1 MSLSLHARSVC
12 CDADGDPVFFRSGE
26 WLDGIALGVGGDAVG
41 GNAFCREC
49 IGYGLCTSGGKRLV
63 ETVIAGLHI
72 GISCQGNL
80 RCRIFLQMSGKFI
93 HFAGFLG
100 RITAEL
106 ILKNTFTCIG

>member
-1 MSLSLHARSVC
+1 MPGASAVMQMVTRL
-12 CDADGDPVFFRSGE
+12 FFRSGE

-72 GISCQGNL
+72 GISCQGT
-80 RCRIFLQMSGKFI
+80 CA
-93 HFAGFLG
+93 AGFFC
-100 RITAEL
+100 R
-106 ILKNTFTCIG
+106 